1 MLACFICSLIG
12 AIIAAFLP
20 ESPRFLISSGR
31 LGEAQQAFERIAKIN
46 GANTDLVSLD
56 RI

>member
-1 MLACFICSLIG
+1 MIG

-20 ESPRFLISSGR
+20 ESPRFLISSGK

-46 GANTDLVSLD
+46 GADTDLVSLD
-56 RI
+56 RIKTTFMPH